1 MDSFKPFDEIMCVD
15 KQHLFLQKMGGKEI
29 DLPSHYSIL
38 AAIQLHSNVP
48 QIIRGQ
54 FNIARNMAL
63 YSYFF
68 YSLGSEVQLK
78 ACNVI
83 EHALR
88 IKANR
93 PELMLRQLLTLAN
106 EKNWLSDSGFRHLE
120 GTEQKRGYCKSLERV
135 LPHLRNESAHGV
147 PPLVW
152 DCIGHIERCADLV
165 NQLFARPP
173 KSSQR

>member
-1 MDSFKPFDEIMCVD
+1 MDSFKPFDQITSVD
-15 KQHLFLQKMGGKEI
+15 KQHLFLQKMGGKEM
-29 DLPSHYSIL
+29 DLPSHHHTL
-38 AAIQLHSNVP
+38 KAIQLHTGVP

-78 ACNVI
+78 ACSVI

-93 PELMLRQLLTLAN
+93 PELMLRQLLILAN
-106 EKNWLSDSGFRHLE
+106 DKNWLMDSGFRHIE
-120 GTEQKRGYCKSLERV
+120 KPGESRGYCKSLERV
-135 LPHLRNESAHGV
+135 LPHLRNESAHGG

-152 DCIGHIERCADLV
+152 DCISHIERCADLV
-165 NQLFARPP
+165 NQLFPQGC
-173 KSSQR
+173 KSGQ

>member
-1 MDSFKPFDEIMCVD
+1 MDSFKPFDQITSVD
-15 KQHLFLQKMGGKEI
+15 KQHLFLQKMGGKEM
-29 DLPSHYSIL
+29 DLPSHHHTL
-38 AAIQLHSNVP
+38 KAIQLHTGVP

-78 ACNVI
+78 ACSVI

-93 PELMLRQLLTLAN
+93 PELMLRQLLILAN
-106 EKNWLSDSGFRHLE
+106 DKN
-120 GTEQKRGYCKSLERV
+120 
-135 LPHLRNESAHGV
+135 
-147 PPLVW
+147 
-152 DCIGHIERCADLV
+152 
-165 NQLFARPP
+165 
-173 KSSQR
+173 

>member
-15 KQHLFLQKMGGKEI
+15 KKHLFLQKMGGKEI
-29 DLPSHYSIL
+29 DLPTHHSTL
-38 AAIQLHSNVP
+38 EAIQMHTGVP
-48 QIIRGQ
+48 QIIRSQ

-78 ACNVI
+78 ACSVI

-88 IKANR
+88 IKAKR
-93 PELMLRQLLTLAN
+93 PKLMLRQLLTLAN
-106 EKNWLSDSGFRHLE
+106 EKNWLADSGFRHIEALQ
-120 GTEQKRGYCKSLERV
+120 QKKGYCKSLERV

-152 DCIGHIERCADLV
+152 DCVGHIERCADLV
-165 NQLFARPP
+165 NQLFPRLN
-173 KSSQR
+173 K

>member
-1 MDSFKPFDEIMCVD
+1 MDSFKSYDEIMCID

-29 DLPSHYSIL
+29 DLPSHHSTL
-38 AAIQLHSNVP
+38 EAIQMHAGVP
-48 QIIRGQ
+48 QVIRSQ

-88 IKANR
+88 IKAKR

-106 EKNWLSDSGFRHLE
+106 EKNWLADSNFKHI
-120 GTEQKRGYCKSLERV
+120 GTQRQKKGYCKSLERV

-152 DCIGHIERCADLV
+152 DCVGHIERCADLV
-165 NQLFARPP
+165 NQLFPRLSKAG
-173 KSSQR
+173 

>member
-1 MDSFKPFDEIMCVD
+1 
-15 KQHLFLQKMGGKEI
+15 MGGKEI
-29 DLPSHYSIL
+29 DLPSHHSTL
-38 AAIQLHSNVP
+38 EAIQMHAGVP
-48 QIIRGQ
+48 QVIRSQ

-88 IKANR
+88 IKAKR

-106 EKNWLSDSGFRHLE
+106 EKNWLADSNFRHIGIE
-120 GTEQKRGYCKSLERV
+120 HQKKGYCKSLERV

-152 DCIGHIERCADLV
+152 DCVGHIERCADLV
-165 NQLFARPP
+165 NQLFPRLSKA
-173 KSSQR
+173 S